1 MESGLTYEEIVEIL
15 LRQDELLG
23 LYRNQLKELT
33 KEYDADDELIELTQL
48 RSPRLGV
55 TGGGGNQ
62 KGLDQIC
69 QAVEQQRKAYREA
82 VYEEMQRVLAAYN
95 RVQKVHLCYLH
106 LPQKQKAVLEGLYI
120 EKKMYK
126 ELEGPG
132 LSETT
137 IHRLRRQALK
147 NIQDWYNAGRFEEQK
162 CSVQKIG
169 KDTNWKEGSDRR

>member
-15 LRQDELLG
+15 LRQEELLE
-23 LYRNQLKELT
+23 LYRSQLKELT
-33 KEYDADDELIELTQL
+33 KEYDADDELI
-48 RSPRLGV
+48 
-55 TGGGGNQ
+55 
-62 KGLDQIC
+62 DQIC

-120 EKKMYK
+120 KKKMYK

-147 NIQDWYNAGRFEEQK
+147 NIQDWYVIS
-162 CSVQKIG
+162 CILVI
-169 KDTNWKEGSDRR
+169 

>member
-1 MESGLTYEEIVEIL
+1 M
-15 LRQDELLG
+15 
-23 LYRNQLKELT
+23 K
-33 KEYDADDELIELTQL
+33 
-48 RSPRLGV
+48 P
-55 TGGGGNQ
+55 
-62 KGLDQIC
+62 C
-69 QAVEQQRKAYREA
+69 M
-82 VYEEMQRVLAAYN
+82 EEMQRVLAAYN

-120 EKKMYK
+120 KKKMYK

-162 CSVQKIG
+162 
-169 KDTNWKEGSDRR
+169 